1 MSTTLRKKERKLFA
15 SFALLSGY
23 RARFLDV
30 DATDRKILAH
40 LQIDGRIT
48 LTRLAERVNLS
59 ITRCQ
64 RRVRD
69 LEASGAIR
77 GYRAVVDPAAV
88 GLGFE
93 VLVFA
98 TAVRPEAVTD
108 IDAALTDIPQVIE
121 AQRLFG
127 DPDYLIRVV
136 TADLAAYQ
144 RLYDNTLSKIPGVQ
158 HLRSTIVLKQSVS
171 TRPLP
176 TRL

>member
-1 MSTTLRKKERKLFA
+1 MDS
-15 SFALLSGY
+15 
-23 RARFLDV
+23 
-30 DATDRKILAH
+30 TDRKILAV
-40 LQIDGRIT
+40 LQNDGRIT
-48 LTRLAERVNLS
+48 LTELADRVNLS
-59 ITRCQ
+59 VSRCQ

-69 LEASGAIR
+69 LETRGVVR
-77 GYRAVVDPAAV
+77 GYRAVVDPAAL

-98 TAVRPEAVTD
+98 TVMRPESVTD
-108 IDAALTDIPQVIE
+108 LDAALTDIPQVIE

-144 RLYDNTLSKIPGVQ
+144 RLYDTTLARLPGVQ
-158 HLRSTIVLKQSVS
+158 RLNSTIVLKQSVPI
-171 TRPLP
+171 RPLP

>member
-1 MSTTLRKKERKLFA
+1 
-15 SFALLSGY
+15 
-23 RARFLDV
+23 LDV
-30 DATDRKILAH
+30 DGIDRKILAH
-40 LQIDGRIT
+40 LQTDGRIT
-48 LTRLAERVNLS
+48 LTELADKVSLS

-98 TAVRPEAVTD
+98 TVVRPEAVTD
-108 IDAALTDIPQVIE
+108 FDAALADIPQVIE

-144 RLYDNTLSKIPGVQ
+144 RLYDTTLSKSPA
-158 HLRSTIVLKQSVS
+158 SNASA
-171 TRPLP
+171 RPSS
-176 TRL
+176 